1 MTAKPNDN
9 HLLEINSKSYYIWIT
24 NVIAMSTPY
33 VCPAT
38 YSGSLDNFLRRLMHK
53 PEKILKSFIKEGMTV
68 LDMGCGPGY
77 FTVELARL
85 AGDNGK
91 VIAADLQQE
100 MLDKM
105 LLKVKSFGLGKRVEP
120 HKCELERTG
129 INRKVDFILVFWM
142 VHEAPDQQSFIEE
155 MKSLLNPG
163 GKILIVEPII
173 HVTKR
178 SFNDMITRME
188 SAGLQII
195 DRPHITFSRSI
206 LMVIDGH

>member
-1 MTAKPNDN
+1 
-9 HLLEINSKSYYIWIT
+9 
-24 NVIAMSTPY
+24 MSTPY

-38 YSGSLDNFLRRLMHK
+38 YSGSLDNFLRRIIHK
-53 PEKILKSFIKEGMTV
+53 PEKILKPFVKEGMTV

-85 AGDNGK
+85 TGESGK

-105 LLKVKSFGLGKRVEP
+105 LRKVKSFGQEKRVVP
-120 HKCELERTG
+120 HRCESERTG
-129 INRKVDFILVFWM
+129 IKHKVDFILIFWM
-142 VHEAPDQQSFIEE
+142 VHEVPDQHSFFEE

-163 GKILIVEPII
+163 GKMLIVEPII

-178 SFNDMITRME
+178 SFNDMIVRLE
-188 SAGLQII
+188 SVGLQLTA
-195 DRPHITFSRSI
+195 RPDITFSRSI
-206 LMVIDGH
+206 LLDTK

>member
-1 MTAKPNDN
+1 
-9 HLLEINSKSYYIWIT
+9 
-24 NVIAMSTPY
+24 MSTPY

-38 YSGSLDNFLRRLMHK
+38 YAGSLDNFLRRLIHK
-53 PEKILKSFIKEGMTV
+53 PEKILSPYVKEGMTV

-77 FTVELARL
+77 FTVALAML
-85 AGDNGK
+85 TGESGK

-105 LLKVKSFGLGKRVEP
+105 LLKVKSFGLEKRVEP
-120 HKCELERTG
+120 HKCESERTG
-129 INRKVDFILVFWM
+129 IKHKVDFILTFWM
-142 VHEAPDQQSFIEE
+142 VHEVPDQHSFFEE

-178 SFNDMITRME
+178 SFNEMISRLE
-188 SAGLQII
+188 SAGLQIV
-195 DRPHITFSRSI
+195 DRPDITFSRSV
-206 LMVIDGH
+206 LVGTK

>member
-1 MTAKPNDN
+1 
-9 HLLEINSKSYYIWIT
+9 
-24 NVIAMSTPY
+24 MSTPY

-38 YSGSLDNFLRRLMHK
+38 YAGSLDNFLRRLIHK
-53 PEKILKSFIKEGMTV
+53 PEKILNPFVKEGMTV

-85 AGDNGK
+85 TGESGK

-105 LLKVKSFGLGKRVEP
+105 LLKVKSFNLEKRVIP
-120 HKCELERTG
+120 HKCESERTG
-129 INRKVDFILVFWM
+129 IKHKVDFILTFWM
-142 VHEAPDQQSFIEE
+142 VHEVPNQHSFFEE

-178 SFNDMITRME
+178 SFNDMIVRLE

-195 DRPHITFSRSI
+195 DRPDITFSRSI
-206 LMVIDGH
+206 LVDHR

>member
-1 MTAKPNDN
+1 
-9 HLLEINSKSYYIWIT
+9 
-24 NVIAMSTPY
+24 MSTPY

-38 YSGSLDNFLRRLMHK
+38 YSGSLDNFIRRLMHN
-53 PEKILKSFIKEGMTV
+53 PAKILRPFVKEGMTV

-77 FTVELARL
+77 FIVELARL
-85 AGDNGK
+85 TGESGK

-105 LLKVKSFGLGKRVEP
+105 LQKVKSFGLEKRAVP
-120 HKCELERTG
+120 HKCESERTG
-129 INRKVDFILVFWM
+129 IKHKVDFILTFWM
-142 VHEAPDQQSFIEE
+142 VHEVPDQNSFIEE

-178 SFNDMITRME
+178 SFNEMISRLE
-188 SAGLQII
+188 SAGLQIV
-195 DRPHITFSRSI
+195 DRPDITFSRSI
-206 LMVIDGH
+206 LVNTK

>member
-1 MTAKPNDN
+1 
-9 HLLEINSKSYYIWIT
+9 
-24 NVIAMSTPY
+24 MSTPY

-38 YSGSLDNFLRRLMHK
+38 YAGSLDNFLRRLIHK
-53 PEKILKSFIKEGMTV
+53 PEKILNPFVKEGMTV

-85 AGDNGK
+85 TGESGK

-105 LLKVKSFGLGKRVEP
+105 LLKVKSFNLEKRVVP
-120 HKCELERTG
+120 HKCESERTG
-129 INRKVDFILVFWM
+129 IKHKVDFILTFWM
-142 VHEAPDQQSFIEE
+142 VHEVPYQHCFFEE

-178 SFNDMITRME
+178 SFNDMIVRLE

-195 DRPHITFSRSI
+195 DRPDITFSRSI
-206 LMVIDGH
+206 LVDHR

>member
-1 MTAKPNDN
+1 
-9 HLLEINSKSYYIWIT
+9 
-24 NVIAMSTPY
+24 MSTPY

-38 YSGSLDNFLRRLMHK
+38 YSGSLDNFLRRIVHK
-53 PEKILKSFIKEGMTV
+53 PEKILRPFVKEGMTV

-85 AGDNGK
+85 TGESGK
-91 VIAADLQQE
+91 VIAADLQQA

-105 LLKVKSFGLGKRVEP
+105 VLKVRSFGLENRVVP

-129 INRKVDFILVFWM
+129 IKQKVDFILTFWM
-142 VHEAPDQQSFIEE
+142 VHEVPDQHSFFEE
-155 MKSLLNPG
+155 LKSLLNPG

-178 SFNDMITRME
+178 SFNDMIVRME
-188 SAGLQII
+188 SAGLEIF
-195 DRPHITFSRSI
+195 DRPDITFSRSI
-206 LMVIDGH
+206 LLDTK

>member
-1 MTAKPNDN
+1 
-9 HLLEINSKSYYIWIT
+9 
-24 NVIAMSTPY
+24 MSTPY

-38 YSGSLDNFLRRLMHK
+38 YSGSLDNFLRRIMHK
-53 PEKILKSFIKEGMTV
+53 PEKILKPFVKEGMTV

-85 AGDNGK
+85 TGESGK

-105 LLKVKSFGLGKRVEP
+105 LQKVKSFGLEKRVVP
-120 HKCELERTG
+120 HKCESERTG
-129 INRKVDFILVFWM
+129 IKHKVDFILTFWM
-142 VHEAPDQQSFIEE
+142 VHEVPDQHSFFEE

-178 SFNDMITRME
+178 SFNDMIVRLE
-188 SAGLQII
+188 SAGLQIT
-195 DRPHITFSRSI
+195 DRPDITFSRSI
-206 LMVIDGH
+206 LLDTK

>member
-1 MTAKPNDN
+1 
-9 HLLEINSKSYYIWIT
+9 
-24 NVIAMSTPY
+24 MSAPY

-53 PEKILKSFIKEGMTV
+53 PEKILKPFVKEGMTV

-85 AGDNGK
+85 TGESGK

-105 LLKVKSFGLGKRVEP
+105 LLKVKSSGLEKRVVP
-120 HKCELERTG
+120 HKCESERTG
-129 INRKVDFILVFWM
+129 IKHKVDFILIFWM
-142 VHEAPDQQSFIEE
+142 AHEVPDQLSFFEE

-163 GKILIVEPII
+163 GKMLIVEPII

-178 SFNDMITRME
+178 SFNDMISRLE
-188 SAGLQII
+188 AAGLQITG
-195 DRPHITFSRSI
+195 RPDITFSRSV
-206 LMVIDGH
+206 LLDQR

>member
-1 MTAKPNDN
+1 
-9 HLLEINSKSYYIWIT
+9 
-24 NVIAMSTPY
+24 
-33 VCPAT
+33 
-38 YSGSLDNFLRRLMHK
+38 MHK
-53 PEKILKSFIKEGMTV
+53 PEKILKSFIKEGITV

-85 AGDNGK
+85 AGDTGK

-105 LLKVKSFGLGKRVEP
+105 LLKVKSFGLEKRVIP
-120 HKCELERTG
+120 HKCERERTG
-129 INRKVDFILVFWM
+129 INIRVDFILTFWM
-142 VHEAPDQQSFIEE
+142 VHEVPDQQSFIEE

-163 GKILIVEPII
+163 GKILLVEPVI

-178 SFNDMITRME
+178 SFNKMIARLE

-195 DRPHITFSRSI
+195 ERPQITFSRSV